1 MLTFYID
8 EPLPEAESAEAL
20 AALIAQGRRIDRMEY
35 RRIPCVFPI
44 EGQAVSNE
52 RMLDV
57 LKGHVKN
64 AGVPIGRQ
72 SILIVP
78 KNGIRWGVLLQE
90 AFYSVTGFYP
100 VVIQPWQVSLDDGPR
115 TITRRDYLH
124 MFDMHAVLTGTTEE

>member
-8 EPLPEAESAEAL
+8 EPLLETESAEAL
-20 AALIAQGRRIDRMEY
+20 AALIAQGHRIDRMEY
-35 RRIPCVFPI
+35 RRIPCVFPV

-64 AGVPIGRQ
+64 ADVPIGCQ

-78 KNGIRWGVLLQE
+78 KDGIRWGVLLQE
-90 AFYSVTGFYP
+90 AFYSVTGFHP

-115 TITRRDYLH
+115 TTTRRDYLH
-124 MFDMHAVLTGTTEE
+124 MFDMHAVLTGTAGE

>member
-1 MLTFYID
+1 VLTFYID
-8 EPLPEAESAEAL
+8 EPLSEAESAKAL
-20 AALIAQGRRIDRMEY
+20 AALIAQGRGIDRLEY
-35 RRIPCVFPI
+35 RRIPCVFPV
-44 EGQAVSNE
+44 EGQVVSNE

-64 AGVPIGRQ
+64 AGAPIGFQ

-78 KNGIRWGVLLQE
+78 KEGIRWGVLLQE

-100 VVIQPWQVSLDDGPR
+100 VVIQPWQVSLGNGPR

-124 MFDMHAVLTGTTEE
+124 MFDMHAVLTGTAGE